1 MTTADVKVGKKFTQ
15 VWYDNMS
22 RADDPAIQSYR
33 GKEFT
38 EVSYKPDLRLFKMTE
53 FDDDIVALMMKRVY
67 DMAGVTDSSL
77 KVGEGWSDEKKVF
90 LNGERVEVKYFE
102 QYIKMYQMESTS
114 ANTKENKIVY
124 CKAGP
129 RWEIGV
135 GVSDGHL
142 QQVSFVNSICTSK
155 GGKHVDYIAQKL
167 VDYLLPVLKKKTK
180 KDVKPVMIRQYLYI
194 FCNCSIENPAFDS
207 QTKETLTTVSRVDFM
222 RGVDGRVLDPCRT

>member
-1 MTTADVKVGKKFTQ
+1 M
-15 VWYDNMS
+15 Y
-22 RADDPAIQSYR
+22 
-33 GKEFT
+33 
-38 EVSYKPDLRLFKMTE
+38 
-53 FDDDIVALMMKRVY
+53 
-67 DMAGVTDSSL
+67 
-77 KVGEGWSDEKKVF
+77 
-90 LNGERVEVKYFE
+90 LNGERVEVKNFE

-207 QTKETLTTVSRVDFM
+207 QTKETLTTVSRV
-222 RGVDGRVLDPCRT
+222 GVDGGVEGRALGRCRPVGGLLEEGGEVRDCGVGRLLLALQGGSDAQETERNQNGAKTGHPEAGRRELRRHATEQGLHADHHRG

>member
-1 MTTADVKVGKKFTQ
+1 MIGGGERKV
-15 VWYDNMS
+15 Y
-22 RADDPAIQSYR
+22 
-33 GKEFT
+33 
-38 EVSYKPDLRLFKMTE
+38 
-53 FDDDIVALMMKRVY
+53 
-67 DMAGVTDSSL
+67 
-77 KVGEGWSDEKKVF
+77 
-90 LNGERVEVKYFE
+90 LNGERVEVKNFE

-207 QTKETLTTVSRVDFM
+207 QTKETLTTVSRV
-222 RGVDGRVLDPCRT
+222 GVGGGVEGRALGHCRT